1 MFSCEG
7 CCCHFLFTQIGAIVI
22 VAVPYFL
29 LLFLLLRWC
38 FFNPDAGSL
47 VFFIFL
53 SFYGGLVGWCYIH
66 FMWVKPSR
74 HLLLG
79 IQQVGISQAFLMK
92 SFTNNRSKSDTLEII
107 DSVHIFSH
115 PVICP
120 QVPALDVDSLRP
132 LPPTCLPLLLLHDK
146 EAKHPA
152 PRGPL
157 PAPRGPPSLASNWG
171 IGDEFGGPQCI
182 L

>member
-38 FFNPDAGSL
+38 LFNPDAGSL

-79 IQQVGISQAFLMK
+79 LQQV
-92 SFTNNRSKSDTLEII
+92 D
-107 DSVHIFSH
+107 
-115 PVICP
+115 
-120 QVPALDVDSLRP
+120 
-132 LPPTCLPLLLLHDK
+132 
-146 EAKHPA
+146 PA
-152 PRGPL
+152 PL
-157 PAPRGPPSLASNWG
+157 KDQPA
-171 IGDEFGGPQCI
+171 IGVISDPKNVIAIF
-182 L
+182 LL

>member
-1 MFSCEG
+1 MISK
-7 CCCHFLFTQIGAIVI
+7 I
-22 VAVPYFL
+22 
-29 LLFLLLRWC
+29 R
-38 FFNPDAGSL
+38 
-47 VFFIFL
+47 
-53 SFYGGLVGWCYIH
+53 
-66 FMWVKPSR
+66 VKPSR

-146 EAKHPA
+146 EAK
-152 PRGPL
+152 R
-157 PAPRGPPSLASNWG
+157 PAPRGPPPLASNWG
-171 IGDEFGGPQCI
+171 IKDEFGGPQCI